1 MIEKETFDQ
10 LLTSISIEPQED
22 DYLLFSR
29 YCTLLQEWNQKMNL
43 TAITDDEGIA
53 IKHFVD
59 SLLPLMLWPL
69 PQNARLIDVGS
80 GAGFP
85 SVPIKLIRRDL
96 HLTLLDSQEKR
107 LVFLRHLCGKLGID
121 AVTLHLR
128 AETAGRSSTHRE
140 KYDIATSRAVASLPL
155 LVEYSLPLLAP
166 GGLMLALKGSSGQEE
181 AFSATNAIALC
192 GGKLEKILSYQ
203 LPTGDPRTLIVIKKI
218 SQTPTKYPRSSA
230 QIAKRAL

>member
-1 MIEKETFDQ
+1 MIEKETFEQ
-10 LLTSISIEPQED
+10 LLTSISIQPQED

-69 PQNARLIDVGS
+69 PRNARLIDVGS

-96 HLTLLDSQEKR
+96 YLTLLDSQEKR
-107 LVFLRHLCGKLGID
+107 LVFLRHLCSKLGID

-128 AETAGRSSTHRE
+128 AEAAGRSSAHRE

-155 LVEYSLPLLAP
+155 LVEYSLPLLTP
-166 GGLMLALKGSSGQEE
+166 GGLMLALKGSNGQEE
-181 AFSATNAIALC
+181 AISATTAIALC
-192 GGKLEKILSYQ
+192 GGKLEKVLSYR
-203 LPTGDPRTLIVIKKI
+203 LPTGDPRTLVVIKKI
-218 SQTPTKYPRSSA
+218 SQTPTKYPRPSA
-230 QIAKRAL
+230 QIVKRAL